1 MSSEAGEAEEKTAA
15 TPPLNRAT
23 DKDDNPISAIY
34 SQQARFEQGSPSTDN
49 SAANRAKQ
57 FLAKKK
63 EETIEGIRTILADR
77 ISTYDAIK
85 NQNIRCMAVPNLI
98 GGLNC
103 NIPPV
108 SNFLSTADGRLVKTS
123 LLADFGAK
131 TNSSL
136 SFNSSTMTCISCS
149 TKHQMVGGKRMAFM
163 LSDQAF
169 SPSLPSNADKQCL
182 FILRIENGSIADL
195 VDKFLLIS
203 RGWRL
208 PPGSVLVVSSAT

>member
-1 MSSEAGEAEEKTAA
+1 
-15 TPPLNRAT
+15 
-23 DKDDNPISAIY
+23 
-34 SQQARFEQGSPSTDN
+34 
-49 SAANRAKQ
+49 
-57 FLAKKK
+57 
-63 EETIEGIRTILADR
+63 
-77 ISTYDAIK
+77 
-85 NQNIRCMAVPNLI
+85 MAVPNLI

-108 SNFLSTADGRLVKTS
+108 GDFLSSTDGRLVKTS
-123 LLADFGAK
+123 LLANFGAK
-131 TNSSL
+131 TNTSL
-136 SFNSSTMTCISCS
+136 SFNSSTITCISCS

-195 VDKFLLIS
+195 VDKFLLIT